1 MEAILLKTLW
11 ILLLLVGVIGL
22 TFVIILLLKF
32 IYDFVAEII
41 DDILD
46 NFRR

>member
-1 MEAILLKTLW
+1 MEAILLRIMW
-11 ILLLLVGVIGL
+11 ILVLLAGIIGL
-22 TFVIILLLKF
+22 TFLIIMLLKF

>member
-1 MEAILLKTLW
+1 MEAILLKIMW
-11 ILLLLVGVIGL
+11 ILVLVAGIVGL
-22 TFVIILLLKF
+22 IFVIMLLLKF
-32 IYDFVAEII
+32 TCDFVAEMI

>member
-1 MEAILLKTLW
+1 MEAILLKIIW
-11 ILLLLVGVIGL
+11 ILVLVVGIVGL
-22 TFVIILLLKF
+22 TFVIMILLKF
-32 IYDFVAEII
+32 TYDFVAEII